1 VVYDLRTNQHF
12 TLKQNPLRRSH
23 LDEFAESYLPGRPRT
38 ERVEGER
45 FRSFSYDEMIS
56 RDKANLDITWLKD
69 ASLEDLDNLPSPD
82 VIAREIVDD
91 LTAALVEFEA
101 VATALEAAGAA
112 GGPPS
117 TEA

>member
-1 VVYDLRTNQHF
+1 
-12 TLKQNPLRRSH
+12 
-23 LDEFAESYLPGRPRT
+23 
-38 ERVEGER
+38 VEGER